1 METGSQPSTSHRMK
15 PVQIL
20 TLGIAAVSL
29 FAVALSLLGTGVAMA
44 IESVLGI
51 PHSTVLNSPF
61 DALELSTTAVM
72 RGLSHLEFVFNADI
86 YIDTMLASLPIFG
99 AIVVGCTLLAILYG
113 FFYRRRSTRG
123 KSNWL
128 AKLIRKPN
136 PPTDSIGLTL
146 QRGALIGAFGVV
158 LLQAGIFIVLIL
170 MIIAASILSVLP
182 LVGFET
188 GRAYL
193 YEYVISAE
201 HCVPVLDRPKKI
213 ARWKEDQEMRKSGER
228 RKSIPGA
235 TCVAIKRQGS
245 EPLYGRVALST
256 SAAIVL
262 YDPASGIASRVPIA
276 DAIIE
281 SVNALPSVPTTSKP
295 AR

>member
-1 METGSQPSTSHRMK
+1 MENEGEPSTSHRMR
-15 PVQIL
+15 PVEIL

-29 FAVALSLLGTGVAMA
+29 FAIALSLLGTGVAMA

-51 PHSTVLNSPF
+51 PHNTVLNSPF
-61 DALELSTTAVM
+61 DALELSTTAVA
-72 RGLSHLEFVFNADI
+72 RGLSHLDFVFNRDI

-99 AIVVGCTLLAILYG
+99 VLVVGCTLLAILYG
-113 FFYRRRSTRG
+113 FLYRRRFTRG
-123 KSNWL
+123 KSDWL
-128 AKLIRKPN
+128 AKLLRKPN
-136 PPTDSIGLTL
+136 PTTDSIGLTL

-170 MIIAASILSVLP
+170 MIIAASILAVIP
-182 LVGFET
+182 LVGFEA

-193 YEYVISAE
+193 YEYAISTE
-201 HCVPVLDRPKKI
+201 HCIPILDRPKRI
-213 ARWKEDQEMRKSGER
+213 ARWKEDQEIRERGER
-228 RKSIPGA
+228 RNSVPGA

-245 EPLYGRVALST
+245 ETLYGRVALST

-262 YDPASGIASRVPIA
+262 YDPVSGTASRVPIT

-281 SVNALPSVPTTSKP
+281 SVNALPSAPSTSKP
-295 AR
+295 TR